1 SKRRAAD
8 VPDDAAVSSPA
19 IYGAGNPGDAVPMLA
34 EAANR
39 PIVSD
44 TVTHIGY
51 GSTGGIVAIPEP
63 IAEETARRALR
74 IFAREPVSRIP
85 VAARDFTK
93 PVFVWRQ
100 LHRLKGSERSLPPA
114 SALPFR

>member
-51 GSTGGIVAIPEP
+51 GSTGGIVAIPGP
-63 IAEETARRALR
+63 IAEETPPRALR
-74 IFAREPVSRIP
+74 ILAGEPVSRIP
-85 VAARDFTK
+85 LAAREFTQ
-93 PVFVWRQ
+93 PAFDWRP
-100 LHRLKGSERSLPPA
+100 LPRWEGGGPSLP
-114 SALPFR
+114 